1 MAAAPP
7 CPAGSICS
15 GQFGT
20 KVDNKNLY
28 FSTATA
34 VTQGS
39 DNKVNGGKNTLYYYD
54 GSNWKSAATS
64 TNGKDWVFEKDSSGK
79 NVLGAAAQKSL
90 ASGDLGKNAAAKTG
104 DALEKSGVK
113 PEQAK
118 TVTPPGKSKNDG
130 KPGTEESK
138 PSEGDAAAAAASK
151 DTSKTRLKYDSII
164 VYPANLKTD
173 LQDCVKFTMLQYTP
187 SELKSQGSSESKSR
201 VVTVSSGNP
210 QIASRSPLTTIVL
223 PVPGGISDSNTVEWS
238 ADSIN
243 EFQQAFADIGSTAIE
258 SGPDAAAET
267 AQNRASNA
275 ISKDGGKAAESALV
289 SKFTEAAT
297 KSQNIQQRKYG
308 TIANPNVELLFT
320 GPSLRTFNFN
330 FKMSPRN
337 KDDAEKVLKIIRYFK
352 QGMSAKRDASS
363 LILRSPHTFAIAY
376 ISKNEQHKFL
386 NRFKE
391 CALTACNVNYTPDGN
406 YMTYYRENG
415 GNSMT
420 AYELSLTFQEL
431 EPLFD
436 DEYGE
441 KDDNIGF

>member
-54 GSNWKSAATS
+54 GSNWKTAATS

-79 NVLGAAAQKSL
+79 DVLGASAQKSL

-104 DALEKSGVK
+104 DALEKAGVQ

-138 PSEGDAAAAAASK
+138 PSEGEAAAAAASK
-151 DTSKTRLKYDSII
+151 DTSKTRTKYDSIVI
-164 VYPANLKTD
+164 YPKSLKSD
-173 LQDCVKFTMLQYTP
+173 QQDCIKFSMLQYTP

-201 VVTVSSGNP
+201 VVSVSSGVP
-210 QIASRSPLTTIVL
+210 KIASRDVLSTIVL
-223 PVPGGISDSNTVEWS
+223 PIPGGISDSNTVEWS
-238 ADSIN
+238 ADSIS
-243 EFQQAFADIGSTAIE
+243 EFQQAFADIGSTAIQ
-258 SGPDAAAET
+258 SGPDAAADVAKDRT
-267 AQNRASNA
+267 SSAL
-275 ISKDGGKAAESALV
+275 SKDGGKAAENTLTA
-289 SKFTEAAT
+289 KFTEAAT
-297 KSQNIQQRKYG
+297 KSANIQQRKYG
-308 TIANPNVELLFT
+308 TIANPNLELLFT
-320 GPSLRTFNFN
+320 GPSLRTFNFT
-330 FKMSPRN
+330 FRMSPRN
-337 KDDAEKVLKIIRYFK
+337 KDDAEQVLKIIRYFK
-352 QGMSAKRDASS
+352 QGMSVKRDASS

-376 ISKNEQHKFL
+376 VCKNNQHKFL
-386 NRFKE
+386 NKFKE
-391 CALTACNVNYTPDGN
+391 CALTACNVSYAPDGN
-406 YMTYYRENG
+406 YMTYY

-436 DEYGE
+436 DEYGNS
-441 KDDNIGF
+441 DDGVGF